1 MFSSLLTLLL
11 LIPSFALIALVAWV
25 TGFYFSAP
33 PTGMASLLMIYP
45 AYGNIIAIVMM
56 LAAGWLCAAGGGMQW
71 TRLRKPSLSVVW
83 FLLMMAM
90 MKVGIHVYFL
100 WGEPSV
106 SASRFALLMGGIVAP
121 ITCQLLLLI
130 STFTNGSHRQPGS
143 RSSMRTVVSLAAMMA
158 ISLAIGATTLFV
170 KTS

>member
-1 MFSSLLTLLL
+1 MVTE
-11 LIPSFALIALVAWV
+11 IVTVMVMALVM
-25 TGFYFSAP
+25 GR
-33 PTGMASLLMIYP
+33 LMP
-45 AYGNIIAIVMM
+45 
-56 LAAGWLCAAGGGMQW
+56 
-71 TRLRKPSLSVVW
+71 
-83 FLLMMAM
+83 MMAM

-106 SASRFALLMGGIVAP
+106 RASRFALLMGGIVAP

-130 STFTNGSHRQPGS
+130 STFTNGGHRQPGS
-143 RSSMRTVVSLAAMMA
+143 RSSMRTVVSLAAIMA